1 MASQH
6 QQSVEALADALTEL
20 LGFPFHSQWVGP
32 DSALKGNIP
41 IGVVTMAG
49 GEYEYEGEDIYEE
62 PVIGATVERTRLG
75 NLVLNLQVDMW
86 ADSIDDRWS
95 QLEKL
100 EEAWNAGIGGDLFV
114 DVGEIQGR
122 FTRST
127 FILTDTPSTAADR
140 EWRSTFDVT
149 GTVDLIREENVPLM
163 DIRIDLRLE
172 DDRRGTPYPIP
183 EGNDFGITLTADS
196 WNVDELE
203 PNV

>member
-6 QQSVEALADALTEL
+6 QQTVEALAEALTEL

-32 DSALKGNIP
+32 DTPLKGNIP

-62 PVIGATVERTRLG
+62 PVIGSDTELTRLG
-75 NLVLNLQVDMW
+75 NLVLDMQVDMW
-86 ADSIDDRWS
+86 AESIDDRWA
-95 QLEKL
+95 QLDKL
-100 EEAWNAGIGGDLFV
+100 EEAWNAAVGGDLFV
-114 DVGEIQGR
+114 TVGQIQGR
-122 FTRST
+122 FTRTT
-127 FILTDTPSTAADR
+127 FILTDTGSTAADR
-140 EWRSTFDVT
+140 EWRSTFDVK
-149 GTVDLIREENVPLM
+149 GTVDLIRVETAPPM

-172 DDRRGTPYPIP
+172 DDRRGSTFPIP

-196 WNVDELE
+196 WDVDELE